1 MVPLNSDEGRE
12 EEEKEVEEEDT
23 PMVVEDVGH
32 EVVLS
37 ANMDLVEDDVNGPIL
52 VTVSLLR
59 FSLVTCSCLDKSAAS
74 EYCVSLF
81 VRTLLL
87 FGCADAEAL

>member
-32 EVVLS
+32 EDVLT

-52 VTVSLLR
+52 VTVSLFR
-59 FSLVTCSCLDKSAAS
+59 FP
-74 EYCVSLF
+74 
-81 VRTLLL
+81 
-87 FGCADAEAL
+87 